1 MPSPATST
9 NVRPAPARS
18 APETAER
25 LRYAVNRLTRLLR
38 QQDEGGLG
46 ATSTAALSSV
56 MNRGPM
62 TLGELAACEQVA
74 PPTMTKVVE
83 KLESQ
88 GFVTRQVDA
97 KDRRV
102 SRVTV
107 TASGRRHLDS
117 TRARRTSWLAARLD
131 QLAPDQLEKLTDAI
145 DALETIIAAEPR

>member
-1 MPSPATST
+1 
-9 NVRPAPARS
+9 
-18 APETAER
+18 
-25 LRYAVNRLTRLLR
+25 LR

-56 MNRGPM
+56 TNRGPM

-107 TASGRRHLDS
+107 TPAGRRHLEA
-117 TRARRTSWLAARLD
+117 TRARRTSWLASRLD
-131 QLAPDQLEKLTDAI
+131 RLAPDELQKLTDAI
-145 DALETIIAAEPR
+145 DALETIIATEPR